1 MTPPDKSL
9 IERVALGIAR
19 PGTHAAGNLS
29 ILAQA
34 ASSYGARPMADEARP
49 QDEPTTPT
57 GFDPAAAALFE
68 AVVEAAF
75 LVANSDGVF
84 DDDERAAFQS
94 VVANACGDVIQ
105 ISQLDA
111 LLADLCEQ
119 LAEDGLEKRTR
130 MVARTITK
138 PEHQFE
144 VLRIAALMAHIS
156 GGVSEQERSV
166 LDQLARGFGLAH
178 DSVQEALTESEGVL
192 AVG

>member
-9 IERVALGIAR
+9 IERVARGISR
-19 PGTHAAGNLS
+19 QNITGGGPS

-34 ASSYGARPMADEARP
+34 ASSYGARPVVDEA
-49 QDEPTTPT
+49 TVPT

-119 LAEDGLEKRTR
+119 LAEDGIEKRTR
-130 MVARTITK
+130 MVARTITR
-138 PEHQFE
+138 PEHQLE

-156 GGVSEQERSV
+156 GGVSEHERSV
-166 LDQLARGFGLAH
+166 LEQLARGFGLEQLVVH
-178 DSVQEALTESEGVL
+178 EALTESEGVL
-192 AVG
+192 ASS